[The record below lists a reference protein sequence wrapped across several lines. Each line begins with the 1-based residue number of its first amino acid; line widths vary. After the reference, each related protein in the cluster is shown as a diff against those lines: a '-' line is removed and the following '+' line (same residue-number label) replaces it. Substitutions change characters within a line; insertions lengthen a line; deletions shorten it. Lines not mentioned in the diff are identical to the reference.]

1 MTGLESLV
9 LRLYSDRN
17 VHEVSYEID
26 GRADA
31 VKETYK
37 YGAHV
42 TLREVPVKA
51 GYDFD
56 GWNVKPDEDI
66 TIYGSFVARGDTP
79 YRVEHYKEGLDG
91 TYVLDA
97 NAVED
102 KNGKTGE
109 EVTAVPSD
117 LEGFDYNPDAEGS
130 KAAGTVSAEEA
141 CIKAVL

>member
-1 MTGLESLV
+1 M
-9 LRLYSDRN
+9 
-17 VHEVSYEID
+17 SYEID

-56 GWNVKPDEDI
+56 GWNVKQDFDMPDEDI

-91 TYVLDA
+91 TYVLDEA
-97 NAVED
+97 RSMTEQAEYGTKVAAPAPE
-102 KNGKTGE
+102 
-109 EVTAVPSD
+109 TAEYD
-117 LEGFDYNPDAEGS
+117 GQRYRL
-130 KAAGTVSAEEA
+130 
-141 CIKAVL
+141 